1 MGAKEELDDRIKA
14 KIKPNGEG
22 QISGQMMQ
30 NTLLDVNATNQK
42 MYHPRGGDK
51 LLDLVAKGITA
62 IKGGFENLV
71 AKQADIECI
80 ITPEIVSPE
89 YTEGAFGKGLRY
101 YIDEH
106 GNAVLVLDKL
116 RVMKE
121 AMFNVLT
128 VSELRSV
135 GGQILLTYADARV
148 EAVVEKQSAWRC
160 YYDSGEGGQYWIVGD
175 QARCQKFTGD
185 SGESLKYYWRL
196 VTAVG
201 NEELGGMMLQW
212 IELSKE
218 VAEGEGVPQVG
229 DQVVGLGHRGED
241 RRRKNAKL
249 ISAFGET
256 GVEEISY
263 ANIDGFSLVGKE
275 TAYQSPERWRIASQ
289 RFELVAGD
297 GIVYPIVVERG
308 AWSEAQAPYYYYD
321 RVSHGGNIYLCID
334 KRLDGTV
341 VEPATDQHAV
351 WLCEVRKGDTGA
363 AAPRLKTQ
371 FSINGT
377 TAWHDAYAVGDAY
390 RRESND
396 NGATWSVAMRMVG
409 EKGDSGADGK
419 KTPYTDFSYA
429 YGLSQPTVWLDAPP
443 SKVEGQHLWERIQK
457 YTPKDDN
464 SGWTLA
470 STRYAVISEFVQ
482 IGGRNLLRNTSSDWQ
497 ISHGASNY
505 WGDISQYRGKQM
517 LVHFEYDN
525 TDNQAVSYYE
535 LYINDVWRQGYSWSL
550 DNSKIGVNYCQ
561 SSFIV
566 PDDAETMR
574 VVTLG
579 AAGRFKSRRM
589 MMEAGNKAT
598 DWAPAPED
606 VQAEI
611 DNIQIGG
618 VNLLSGS
625 ASAEGWIGYTTME
638 NREFQVTRAYT
649 SETYLCS
656 PSITLDEATQYTLS
670 FESKCDDSI
679 NGCEVFLLGYNEG
692 DKISFSSGYEKSQ
705 GWIKQ
710 VMTFMP
716 LQTNV
721 IYPMRL
727 RFDHNGS
734 EAGVSASI
742 WVRNIKLEK
751 GNKATDWSP
760 SPEDVQAEIDKA
772 NAVLADMASDS
783 KLTPTEKQQ
792 TAVEWSRIKA
802 EQAKNT
808 AAATAAGVSTA
819 EVTIAYNTLNGYLE
833 TGANPLLKDLTTTSD
848 IVGSTFRS
856 TFATWYDKN
865 ATLVNAT
872 AEAVARNAA
881 DAVQI
886 GGVNLA
892 LNSKLNLSSN
902 SYEIATVSLSE
913 GLRDGQQVTITIN
926 GVLPEGKKYYIGT
939 SPSSRQ
945 FITLSKADN
954 GIYTGTG
961 VFFISPSYPNDVRNK
976 LMLFCYPEPGDLASK
991 TDTVMVE
998 KGNKRSDWQLAP
1010 QDVQAEIDKA
1020 TSVVYSINPSA
1031 EQIKKIVT
1039 TDAKGIRRVELLPS
1053 LVSVT
1058 ATIKRGNRD
1067 ESVISS
1073 APMEIYANNSSSI
1086 TIQRGEINLNSEEL
1100 YDEVRE
1106 WWEWFDVILYND
1118 TTYSKELARKRIH
1131 INENADISGAEIAAR
1146 INASGSE
1153 VQIEGER
1160 ISVIGKMISL
1170 NKMTVDVNGNATM
1183 NDVTMN
1189 NANVSGKVTASSG
1202 SIANMLEVSNNQLR
1216 SGDGM
1221 LNISQGKADATKPGL
1236 TRCDSTAGRVSIKV
1250 PGVSPNQ
1257 TIKSGLIKLTN
1268 QTTGEFQFAVALQF
1282 RPTSGGSYN
1291 GMVSMGLYV
1300 NEKDA
1305 GQIATDLVI
1314 KGSSLS
1320 AYVPVAYRLGLLN
1333 STIEISI
1340 KFQYAFNGMIDLCFN
1355 QSDNANSPVGIYY
1368 DNRDKNIFQEFGVM
1382 HKYGNGQLYL
1392 TSLSKD
1398 PKLVDESGAEAGMV
1412 VGGHGFIVRPS
1423 GVVRLRDGREAPANC
1438 SNSASTQVS
1447 MVLTNTTDHVTC
1459 WGDGAMNIT
1468 LPINP
1473 ALGHTIRIYSLKN
1486 TGSVRVHPNA
1496 GSHLI
1501 INGIGA
1507 TFYDIPGGGYSIIL
1521 TYDGGP
1527 WLGYRAINA

>member
-80 ITPEIVSPE
+80 TTPEIVSPE
-89 YTEGAFGKGLRY
+89 YIDGALGQGFRY
-101 YIDEH
+101 YIDEN
-106 GNAVLVLDKL
+106 GNSVMVLDKL

-121 AMFNVLT
+121 ATFNVLT
-128 VSELRSV
+128 ISELRSV
-135 GGQILLTYADARV
+135 GGQVLFTYADAKLT
-148 EAVVEKQSAWRC
+148 AAVEKQSVWRC
-160 YYDSGEGGQYWIVGD
+160 YYDSADGGQYFLAGD
-175 QARCQKFTGD
+175 QVRCQRFKGTSGD
-185 SGESLKYYWRL
+185 TLKYYWRL

-201 NEELGGMMLQW
+201 NEELGGKMLQW

-218 VAEGEGVPQVG
+218 VAEGEGVPEVG
-229 DQVVGLGHRGED
+229 DECVGLGHRGED

-351 WLCEVRKGDTGA
+351 WLCEVRKGDDGANGKDGIAGPQGVPGTPGKDGLPTYTWIRYADTAAGAGMSNDPTGKNYIGFAYNKTTATESNTPGDYMWSLIKGEDGAKGDTGVKGEDGSDGQTTYTWIKYADNADGTGLYDLPTTTTKYIGIATNKTTATESSLKTDYIWSQFKGDTGA

-396 NGATWSVAMRMVG
+396 DGATWSVAMRMVG

-443 SKVEGQHLWERIQK
+443 AKVEGQHLWERIQK
-457 YTPKDDN
+457 YTVKADN
-464 SGWTLA
+464 SGWTLS
-470 STRYAVISEFVQ
+470 STSYAIVNEFV
-482 IGGRNLLRNTSSDWQ
+482 
-497 ISHGASNY
+497 
-505 WGDISQYRGKQM
+505 
-517 LVHFEYDN
+517 
-525 TDNQAVSYYE
+525 
-535 LYINDVWRQGYSWSL
+535 
-550 DNSKIGVNYCQ
+550 
-561 SSFIV
+561 
-566 PDDAETMR
+566 
-574 VVTLG
+574 
-579 AAGRFKSRRM
+579 
-589 MMEAGNKAT
+589 
-598 DWAPAPED
+598 
-606 VQAEI
+606 
-611 DNIQIGG
+611 QIGG

-649 SETYLCS
+649 SETYLYS
-656 PSITLDEATQYTLS
+656 PFITLDEATQYTLS

-783 KLTPTEKQQ
+783 KLTPSEKQQ

-856 TFATWYDKN
+856 AFATWYDKN

-886 GGVNLA
+886 GGRNYA
-892 LNSKLNLSSN
+892 LNTSHDRRMIYWKIPECVFLLSPKIIDKEIDVIITFWEKDCESDIIMGLGWGSVSEWGGVHIWHKN
-902 SYEIATVSLSE
+902 STPGKKQIKARKPAGVEAIWCFKNSLSTTYDFSVQTGDKE
-913 GLRDGQQVTITIN
+913 MDWSPA
-926 GVLPEGKKYYIGT
+926 PE
-939 SPSSRQ
+939 
-945 FITLSKADN
+945 
-954 GIYTGTG
+954 
-961 VFFISPSYPNDVRNK
+961 
-976 LMLFCYPEPGDLASK
+976 
-991 TDTVMVE
+991 
-998 KGNKRSDWQLAP
+998 
-1010 QDVQAEIDKA
+1010 DVQAEIDKA

-1170 NKMTVDVNGNATM
+1170 NKMTVDVDGNATM
-1183 NDVTMN
+1183 NDVKMN
-1189 NANVSGKVTASSG
+1189 NANVTGKVTAKSGAVGPLNVEPGKLNCGVLEISEITENSRKYDDVSPVYKLGPFPVLGGATVSGKWQSTEAIHIGRPNDVTLHFGLAALLPQLGAFTVRVRFKAVTILDEVKVIYPEFRGDGYWDFPRRFTLYGFPAGCYLVMEVTSVDTSLLPVTFKLSAMNSDNIEPRLSSPYIYYSDG
-1202 SIANMLEVSNNQLR
+1202 SAVIIDR
-1216 SGDGM
+1216 SGTRIGYGSTIQYVGDGRISLIQRQNSGVFEFSINDVKLV
-1221 LNISQGKADATKPGL
+1221 LNKTK
-1236 TRCDSTAGRVSIKV
+1236 
-1250 PGVSPNQ
+1250 
-1257 TIKSGLIKLTN
+1257 LIKLMN
-1268 QTTGEFQFAVALQF
+1268 
-1282 RPTSGGSYN
+1282 
-1291 GMVSMGLYV
+1291 
-1300 NEKDA
+1300 
-1305 GQIATDLVI
+1305 
-1314 KGSSLS
+1314 
-1320 AYVPVAYRLGLLN
+1320 LLN
-1333 STIEISI
+1333 
-1340 KFQYAFNGMIDLCFN
+1340 
-1355 QSDNANSPVGIYY
+1355 
-1368 DNRDKNIFQEFGVM
+1368 
-1382 HKYGNGQLYL
+1382 
-1392 TSLSKD
+1392 
-1398 PKLVDESGAEAGMV
+1398 
-1412 VGGHGFIVRPS
+1412 
-1423 GVVRLRDGREAPANC
+1423 
-1438 SNSASTQVS
+1438 
-1447 MVLTNTTDHVTC
+1447 
-1459 WGDGAMNIT
+1459 
-1468 LPINP
+1468 
-1473 ALGHTIRIYSLKN
+1473 
-1486 TGSVRVHPNA
+1486 
-1496 GSHLI
+1496 
-1501 INGIGA
+1501 
-1507 TFYDIPGGGYSIIL
+1507 
-1521 TYDGGP
+1521 
-1527 WLGYRAINA
+1527 

>member
-80 ITPEIVSPE
+80 TTPEIVSPE
-89 YTEGAFGKGLRY
+89 YIDGALGQGFRY
-101 YIDEH
+101 YIDEN
-106 GNAVLVLDKL
+106 GNSVMVLDKL

-121 AMFNVLT
+121 ATFNVLT
-128 VSELRSV
+128 ISELRSV
-135 GGQILLTYADARV
+135 GGQVLFTYADAKLT
-148 EAVVEKQSAWRC
+148 AAVEKQSVWRC
-160 YYDSGEGGQYWIVGD
+160 YYDSADGGQYFLAGD
-175 QARCQKFTGD
+175 QVRCQRFKGTSGD
-185 SGESLKYYWRL
+185 TLKYYWRL

-201 NEELGGMMLQW
+201 NEELGGKMLQW

-218 VAEGEGVPQVG
+218 VAEGEGVPEVG
-229 DQVVGLGHRGED
+229 DECVGLGHRGED

-351 WLCEVRKGDTGA
+351 WLCEVRKGDDGANGKDGIAGPQGVPGTPGKDGLPTYTWIRYADTAAGAGMSNDPTGKNYIGFAYNKTTATESNTPGDYMWSLIKGEDGAKGDTGVKGEDGSDGQTTYTWIKYADNADGTGLYDLPTTTTKYIGIATNKTTATESSLKTDYIWSQFKGDQGERGVQGLQGLQGAKGDQGIAGVKGADGVSSYFHIKYSPVQTPTAAQMTEIPSTYIGTYTDSTAADSTDPLKYKWARFEGLQGPRGDQGIPGIGQDGKTSYLHIKYSNDGGQTFTASNGETPGTWIGQCTDFNVGDPTTVGAYVWSEIKGDTGDKGDTGA

-419 KTPYTDFSYA
+419 KTTYTDFSYA

-464 SGWTLA
+464 SGWALA
-470 STRYAVISEFVQ
+470 STSYAIINEFVQ

-497 ISHGASNY
+497 ISHGSSNY
-505 WGDISQYRGKQM
+505 RGDISQYRGKQM
-517 LVHFEYDN
+517 LIHFEHDN
-525 TDNQAVSYYE
+525 TDNQAVAYYE
-535 LYINDVWRQGYSWSL
+535 LYINDVWTKDCVFPL
-550 DNSKIGVNYCQ
+550 DNSKIGINYQ
-561 SSFIV
+561 QNTFIV
-566 PDDAETMR
+566 PDNA
-574 VVTLG
+574 VTVRLVTYG
-579 AAGRFKSRRM
+579 SYGRFKTRNM
-589 MMEAGNKAT
+589 MMEAGNKPA
-598 DWAPAPED
+598 DWTAAPED
-606 VQAEI
+606 
-611 DNIQIGG
+611 
-618 VNLLSGS
+618 
-625 ASAEGWIGYTTME
+625 T
-638 NREFQVTRAYT
+638 
-649 SETYLCS
+649 
-656 PSITLDEATQYTLS
+656 
-670 FESKCDDSI
+670 
-679 NGCEVFLLGYNEG
+679 
-692 DKISFSSGYEKSQ
+692 
-705 GWIKQ
+705 
-710 VMTFMP
+710 
-716 LQTNV
+716 
-721 IYPMRL
+721 
-727 RFDHNGS
+727 
-734 EAGVSASI
+734 
-742 WVRNIKLEK
+742 
-751 GNKATDWSP
+751 
-760 SPEDVQAEIDKA
+760 
-772 NAVLADMASDS
+772 
-783 KLTPTEKQQ
+783 
-792 TAVEWSRIKA
+792 
-802 EQAKNT
+802 
-808 AAATAAGVSTA
+808 
-819 EVTIAYNTLNGYLE
+819 
-833 TGANPLLKDLTTTSD
+833 
-848 IVGSTFRS
+848 
-856 TFATWYDKN
+856 
-865 ATLVNAT
+865 
-872 AEAVARNAA
+872 
-881 DAVQI
+881 
-886 GGVNLA
+886 
-892 LNSKLNLSSN
+892 
-902 SYEIATVSLSE
+902 
-913 GLRDGQQVTITIN
+913 
-926 GVLPEGKKYYIGT
+926 
-939 SPSSRQ
+939 
-945 FITLSKADN
+945 
-954 GIYTGTG
+954 
-961 VFFISPSYPNDVRNK
+961 
-976 LMLFCYPEPGDLASK
+976 
-991 TDTVMVE
+991 
-998 KGNKRSDWQLAP
+998 
-1010 QDVQAEIDKA
+1010 QAEIDKA
-1020 TSVVYSINPSA
+1020 TSVVYSISPSA
-1031 EQIKKIVT
+1031 EQVKRIVT
-1039 TDAKGIRRVELLPS
+1039 TDASGATATSLLPS
-1053 LVSVT
+1053 TLSVSVT
-1058 ATIKRGNRD
+1058 RKKGNED
-1067 ESVISS
+1067 AVAVSPFAMKYFSNKGASAVIG
-1073 APMEIYANNSSSI
+1073 AWPLDLGPIAK
-1086 TIQRGEINLNSEEL
+1086 
-1100 YDEVRE
+1100 D
-1106 WWEWFDVILYND
+1106 WEWLDLVLYGD
-1118 TTYSKELARKRIH
+1118 ATYAKELARKRIH

-1305 GQIATDLVI
+1305 GQIAIDLVI

-1368 DNRDKNIFQEFGVM
+1368 DNRDKNIFQEFGAM

-1438 SNSASTQVS
+1438 SNSAATQVS

-1496 GSHLI
+1496 GSHLM

-1527 WLGYRAINA
+1527 WLGYRAINV